1 MGKLLADITPLR
13 ESPDFRR
20 LWLGSAVSNLGSQ
33 LTLVAV
39 SLEVYRLT
47 QDSLYVGLLSI
58 FALVPLVLGGLL
70 GGSIADAH
78 DRRRVALL
86 ATTVLWLT
94 TAALALQAWLEV
106 GNVWLLYVLVA
117 VQSGAQA
124 INQPARSAIIPML
137 VRKEL
142 LPAANA
148 LSMISFGL
156 AMTAGPLL
164 AGVLVAWVGFGW
176 TYTLDVASFVF
187 AFWALLKLPP
197 MPPGKE
203 AHRAGLRSV
212 VEGFRFLGTR
222 PNLRMTFVIDLVAM
236 IFAQPRALMPAIGA
250 VMIGGG
256 EATVGILLASTAVG
270 AFLAGLFSGPLGG
283 VRRQGSAVVWS
294 VMGWGASIAGFGL
307 VVVLAGR
314 SGEAGVT
321 LWLLPAALCCALAG
335 ISDSV
340 SAVFRTT
347 ILQAATPDHLRGR
360 LQGVFVVV
368 VAGGPRIGDMLAG
381 GGTKLLSEGWVLLL
395 GGLLCIAVAW
405 AAGPLAVGFPEVRR
419 AEPRSVAAAGAGI
432 SRGQEL
438 REEAQCIITTT
449 D

>member
-1 MGKLLADITPLR
+1 VEKLLADITPLR
-13 ESPDFRR
+13 ESPAFRR
-20 LWLGSAVSNLGSQ
+20 LWLGSAVSALGSQ

-47 QDSLYVGLLSI
+47 QDSLYVGLLSL
-58 FALVPLVLGGLL
+58 FALVPLVFGGLL

-78 DRRRVALL
+78 DRRTVALL
-86 ATTVLWLT
+86 ASSVLWLT

-106 GNVWLLYVLVA
+106 GNVWLLYALVA

-124 INQPARSAIIPML
+124 INQPARSAIIPVL

-148 LSMISFGL
+148 LSMMIFGL
-156 AMTAGPLL
+156 TMTAGPLL

-176 TYTLDVASFVF
+176 TYTIDVISFAF
-187 AFWALLKLPP
+187 AFWALLKLPS
-197 MPPGKE
+197 MPPGE
-203 AHRAGLRSV
+203 HARPAGLRSV

-236 IFAQPRALMPAIGA
+236 IFAQPRALLPAIGA
-250 VMIGGG
+250 LMIGGG
-256 EATVGILLASTAVG
+256 EATVGILLASMAVG

-283 VRRQGSAVVWS
+283 VRRQGAAVVWS
-294 VMGWGASIAGFGL
+294 VMGWGASVAAFGL
-307 VVVLAGR
+307 VVILAGH
-314 SGEAGVT
+314 SGDDGVGV
-321 LWLLPAALCCALAG
+321 WLLPAALCCALAG
-335 ISDSV
+335 IADSV

-347 ILQAATPDHLRGR
+347 ILQASTPDHLRGR

-381 GGTKLLSEGWVLLL
+381 GATKLLNEGWVLLL
-395 GGLLCIAVAW
+395 GGMLCIAVAW
-405 AAGPLAVGFPEVRR
+405 ILARQQCGF
-419 AEPRSVAAAGAGI
+419 
-432 SRGQEL
+432 L
-438 REEAQCIITTT
+438 RYDARNPVP
-449 D
+449 

>member
-1 MGKLLADITPLR
+1 MEKLLADITPLR
-13 ESPDFRR
+13 ESPAFRR
-20 LWLGSAVSNLGSQ
+20 LWLGSAVSALGSQ

-47 QDSLYVGLLSI
+47 QDSLYVGLLSL
-58 FALVPLVLGGLL
+58 FALVPLVFGGLL

-78 DRRRVALL
+78 DRRTVALL
-86 ATTVLWLT
+86 ASSVLWLT

-106 GNVWLLYVLVA
+106 GNVWLLYALVA

-124 INQPARSAIIPML
+124 INQPARSAIIPVL

-148 LSMISFGL
+148 LSMMIFGL
-156 AMTAGPLL
+156 TMTAGPLL

-176 TYTLDVASFVF
+176 TYTIDVISFAF
-187 AFWALLKLPP
+187 AFWALLKLPS
-197 MPPGKE
+197 MPPGE
-203 AHRAGLRSV
+203 HARPAGLRSV

-236 IFAQPRALMPAIGA
+236 IFAQPRALLPAIGA
-250 VMIGGG
+250 LMIGGG
-256 EATVGILLASTAVG
+256 ETTVGILLASMAVG

-283 VRRQGSAVVWS
+283 IRRQGAAVVWS
-294 VMGWGASIAGFGL
+294 VMGWGGSVAAFGL
-307 VVVLAGR
+307 VVVLAGH
-314 SGEAGVT
+314 SGDDGVGV
-321 LWLLPAALCCALAG
+321 WLLPAALCCALAG
-335 ISDSV
+335 IADSV

-347 ILQAATPDHLRGR
+347 ILQASTPDHLRGR

-381 GGTKLLSEGWVLLL
+381 GATKLLNEGWVLLL
-395 GGLLCIAVAW
+395 GGTLCIAVAW
-405 AAGPLAVGFPEVRR
+405 LLARQQRGF
-419 AEPRSVAAAGAGI
+419 
-432 SRGQEL
+432 L
-438 REEAQCIITTT
+438 RYDARNPVP
-449 D
+449 

>member
-1 MGKLLADITPLR
+1 M
-13 ESPDFRR
+13 
-20 LWLGSAVSNLGSQ
+20 
-33 LTLVAV
+33 
-39 SLEVYRLT
+39 
-47 QDSLYVGLLSI
+47 
-58 FALVPLVLGGLL
+58 VLGGLL

-86 ATTVLWLT
+86 ATSVLWLT
-94 TAALALQAWLEV
+94 TAGLALQAWLEV
-106 GNVWLLYVLVA
+106 GNVWLLYLLVA

-256 EATVGILLASTAVG
+256 EATVGVLLASTAVG

-283 VRRQGSAVVWS
+283 IRRQGSAVVWS

-314 SGEAGVT
+314 SGEDGVT

-405 AAGPLAVGFPEVRR
+405 TLARWQSGFLKYDARNPV
-419 AEPRSVAAAGAGI
+419 P
-432 SRGQEL
+432 
-438 REEAQCIITTT
+438 
-449 D
+449 

>member
-256 EATVGILLASTAVG
+256 EATVGILLASTAIG

-405 AAGPLAVGFPEVRR
+405 TVARWQSGFLTYDARNPV
-419 AEPRSVAAAGAGI
+419 P
-432 SRGQEL
+432 
-438 REEAQCIITTT
+438 
-449 D
+449 

>member
-86 ATTVLWLT
+86 ATSVLWLT
-94 TAALALQAWLEV
+94 TAGLALQAWLEV
-106 GNVWLLYVLVA
+106 GNVWLLYLLVA

-256 EATVGILLASTAVG
+256 EATVGVLLASTAVG

-283 VRRQGSAVVWS
+283 IRGQGSAVVWS

-314 SGEAGVT
+314 SGEDGVT

-405 AAGPLAVGFPEVRR
+405 TLARWQSGFLKYDARNPV
-419 AEPRSVAAAGAGI
+419 P
-432 SRGQEL
+432 
-438 REEAQCIITTT
+438 
-449 D
+449 

>member
-1 MGKLLADITPLR
+1 MGKFLADITPLR
-13 ESPDFRR
+13 ESPAFRR
-20 LWLGSAVSNLGSQ
+20 LLLGSAVSALGSQ

-58 FALVPLVLGGLL
+58 FALVPLVFGGLL

-78 DRRRVALL
+78 DRRKVALL
-86 ATTVLWLT
+86 ATSVLWVT
-94 TAALALQAWLEV
+94 TACLALQSWLHL
-106 GNVWLLYVLVA
+106 GNVWFLYLLVA

-124 INQPARSAIIPML
+124 INQPARSAIIPVL

-148 LSMISFGL
+148 LNMMSFGL
-156 AMTAGPLL
+156 TMTAGPLL
-164 AGVLVAWVGFGW
+164 AGVLVAWIGFGW
-176 TYTLDVASFVF
+176 TYTIDVVSF
-187 AFWALLKLPP
+187 AFAVWALLKLPP
-197 MPPGKE
+197 MPPGQH
-203 AHRAGLRSV
+203 ARPAGLRSV

-222 PNLRMTFVIDLVAM
+222 PNLRMTFIIDLVAM
-236 IFAQPRALMPAIGA
+236 IFAQPRALLPAIGA
-250 VMIGGG
+250 LMIGGG

-270 AFLAGLFSGPLGG
+270 AFLAGLFSGPLGA
-283 VRRQGSAVVWS
+283 VCRQGAAVVWS

-314 SGEAGVT
+314 SGGGAT

-335 ISDSV
+335 IADSV

-347 ILQAATPDHLRGR
+347 ILQSSTPDHLRGR

-381 GGTKLLSEGWVLLL
+381 GATKLLSEGWVLLV
-395 GGLLCIAVAW
+395 GGLLCVAVAW
-405 AAGPLAVGFPEVRR
+405 TVAHLQSGFLQYDARNPV
-419 AEPRSVAAAGAGI
+419 P
-432 SRGQEL
+432 
-438 REEAQCIITTT
+438 
-449 D
+449 

>member
-1 MGKLLADITPLR
+1 VGKLLADITPLR

-86 ATTVLWLT
+86 ATSVLWLT
-94 TAALALQAWLEV
+94 TAGLALQAWLEV
-106 GNVWLLYVLVA
+106 GNVWLLYLLVA

-256 EATVGILLASTAVG
+256 EATVGVLLASTAVG

-283 VRRQGSAVVWS
+283 IRRQGSAVVWS

-314 SGEAGVT
+314 SGEDGVT

-405 AAGPLAVGFPEVRR
+405 TLARWQSGFLKYDARNPV
-419 AEPRSVAAAGAGI
+419 P
-432 SRGQEL
+432 
-438 REEAQCIITTT
+438 
-449 D
+449 

>member
-1 MGKLLADITPLR
+1 LADVTPLR
-13 ESPDFRR
+13 ESPAFRR
-20 LWLGSAVSNLGSQ
+20 LWLGSAVSALGSQ

-58 FALVPLVLGGLL
+58 FALVPLVFGGLL

-78 DRRRVALL
+78 DRRTVALL
-86 ATTVLWLT
+86 ASSVLWLT
-94 TAALALQAWLEV
+94 TVALALQAWLHA

-124 INQPARSAIIPML
+124 INQPARSAIIPVL

-148 LSMISFGL
+148 LNMMSFGL
-156 AMTAGPLL
+156 TMTAGPLL
-164 AGVLVAWVGFGW
+164 AGVLVASIGFGW
-176 TYTLDVASFVF
+176 TYTIDVVSFAF
-187 AFWALLKLPP
+187 AFWALLKLPS
-197 MPPGKE
+197 MPPGE
-203 AHRAGLRSV
+203 HAGPAGLRSV

-222 PNLRMTFVIDLVAM
+222 PNVRMTFVIDLVAM
-236 IFAQPRALMPAIGA
+236 IFAQPRALLPAIGA
-250 VMIGGG
+250 LMIGGG

-283 VRRQGSAVVWS
+283 VCRQGAAVVWS
-294 VMGWGASIAGFGL
+294 VMGWGASIAAFGL
-307 VVVLAGR
+307 VVVLAGQ
-314 SGEAGVT
+314 SGRDGVT
-321 LWLLPAALCCALAG
+321 GWLLPAALCCAFAG
-335 ISDSV
+335 IADSV

-347 ILQAATPDHLRGR
+347 ILQASTPDHLRGR

-381 GGTKLLSEGWVLLL
+381 GATKLLTEGWVLLL
-395 GGLLCIAVAW
+395 GGVLCVAVAW
-405 AAGPLAVGFPEVRR
+405 TVAHLQSGGRERPGVRTRSGFLHYDARNPV
-419 AEPRSVAAAGAGI
+419 P
-432 SRGQEL
+432 
-438 REEAQCIITTT
+438 
-449 D
+449 